1 MTENDFLTVAA
12 ISAATATTAIK
23 ITALAL
29 RHRATQRA
37 ADRKAKEKPNG

>member
-1 MTENDFLTVAA
+1 MNAALAALVAVLAFFLLA
-12 ISAATATTAIK
+12 AIK